1 MTSIAVALALA
12 AKGASSK
19 GPMSAD
25 WNSEQPPITS
35 PHKQHS
41 MPAGW
46 DGERLLTIR
55 DLMVL
60 AGLKSR
66 TGAESLVRRA
76 GFTPVYLGRNVRFRE
91 SEVKRFLSG
100 EA

>member
-1 MTSIAVALALA
+1 
-12 AKGASSK
+12 
-19 GPMSAD
+19 MSAFHHVED
-25 WNSEQPPITS
+25 KSLRHPPVGWN
-35 PHKQHS
+35 
-41 MPAGW
+41 
-46 DGERLLTIR
+46 GERLLTIR
-55 DLMVL
+55 DLMAL

-100 EA
+100 EV